1 MNITVFITDSHGARE
16 YDRRG
21 KSAVE
26 HGLIGPALFSAFAVE
41 GLDFS
46 VDADGINVVF
56 VNSRTGNSV
65 NLLRPF
71 CLSVRAVNTGYGA
84 LEGGGAN

>member
-1 MNITVFITDSHGARE
+1 MNVTVFVTDSHSARE
-16 YDRRG
+16 NDRCG
-21 KSAVE
+21 NSAVQ
-26 HGLIGPALFSAFAVE
+26 HGLIRPALLTAFAVE
-41 GLDFS
+41 RLNFS